1 MSVSG
6 APGHGIGRPE
16 SEARPGM
23 SWGVKSTFTRYV
35 STVTDG
41 RYGAGGGATEVVDG
55 TFFFELEDATGYD
68 PVRQEGVVKYRGDI
82 RYKAHG
88 GVLFV
93 MLVDPWL
100 ELRDGVGELSV
111 VDAEH
116 WPSRDR
122 RLSLATLRA
131 HGDKGLP
138 TGWARLEAR
147 LTPAGAAIFND
158 VYSVGELL
166 EPVRFSVAG

>member
-6 APGHGIGRPE
+6 APGHGSGQSE
-16 SEARPGM
+16 SEVRAGM
-23 SWGVKSTFTRYV
+23 SWGVKRTFTRYV
-35 STVTDG
+35 STMPDG

-68 PVRQEGVVKYRGDI
+68 PVRQEGFAKYRGDI

-116 WPSRDR
+116 WPGREQ
-122 RLSLATLRA
+122 RLALATLRSDS
-131 HGDKGLP
+131 GEGLP
-138 TGWARLEAR
+138 PGWEQLEAR

-158 VYSVGELL
+158 VYAVGELL
-166 EPVRFSVAG
+166 EPVRFSVVG